1 MKNELDFLRGLREHS
16 GPLKTL
22 FQTLMFELRA
32 LHLLGRY
39 SITLRHTSSPEN
51 TLNERK
57 KRDEGHGMLKD
68 LMIRE
73 TGGVPVLGGG
83 ER

>member
-1 MKNELDFLRGLREHS
+1 MKG
-16 GPLKTL
+16 
-22 FQTLMFELRA
+22 
-32 LHLLGRY
+32 
-39 SITLRHTSSPEN
+39 
-51 TLNERK
+51 K